1 MENKKDD
8 LPLTPKQ
15 IKALFKEWNAD
26 YAAARERDG
35 HLKFG
40 QIIHGPGSHP
50 KARNRMA
57 AWRCKR
63 RPPRI
68 VGVFCC
74 AKIRLDA

>member
-40 QIIHGPGSHP
+40 QIIHGPGSHVTP
-50 KARNRMA
+50 EQPSEGKEQDGCMEM
-57 AWRCKR
+57 
-63 RPPRI
+63 
-68 VGVFCC
+68 
-74 AKIRLDA
+74 